1 MRLDFDCAAIMNTTT
16 VASAFSEHQA
26 ARLADVRIGQLRY
39 WDSTGLLRPSFSGG
53 ELRDVLGRAYSF
65 RDIVA
70 LRVIGALKNRFN
82 VSTQHLR
89 EVKQKLVDGEGRE
102 WSGVRLFVLD
112 KRVIWVMPGDEVPVD
127 AASGQTLIDA
137 IDIGDE
143 VAEAQRVLQD
153 MRRRR
158 DDQVGTV
165 SKNRK
170 IAHNAAVIGGTRIP
184 VRAIQ
189 RFHAAGYSPE
199 AIIREY
205 PDITE
210 RDVEAALALAR
221 AA

>member
-1 MRLDFDCAAIMNTTT
+1 MNHST
-16 VASAFSEHQA
+16 VFSAFSEHQA
-26 ARLADVRIGQLRY
+26 ARLAGVRLGQLRY
-39 WDSTGLLRPSFSGG
+39 WDATGLVQPSFADG
-53 ELRDVLGRAYSF
+53 ELRNVLGRAYTF

-89 EVKQKLVDGEGRE
+89 EVKERLIVSEGRE
-102 WSGVRLFVLD
+102 WGGVRLFVLGR
-112 KRVIWVMPGDEVPVD
+112 RVIWVEPGEDIPTD

-137 IDIGDE
+137 IDIGEE
-143 VAEAQRVLQD
+143 VASARRALAD
-153 MRRRR
+153 IGRRR
-158 DDQVGTV
+158 DDQLGVV

-170 IAHNAAVIGGTRIP
+170 IAHNAAVISGTRIP

-189 RFHAAGYSPE
+189 RFHAAGYSPA
-199 AIIREY
+199 AIVREY